1 MQDLVRL
8 YGIVEY
14 PRSTSEIKGKTK
26 KIAKFQLPDK
36 ESFSITYFLKKSIL
50 FCFFSNILH
59 NSLYFAH
66 LPVPVDT
73 KSRLSFLLNHLKRK
87 NILY

>member
-50 FCFFSNILH
+50 FCFFQTYCIIVCILRI
-59 NSLYFAH
+59 Y
-66 LPVPVDT
+66 
-73 KSRLSFLLNHLKRK
+73 R
-87 NILY
+87 YQ